1 MISSESI
8 STLAAALV
16 KAQKAFAPAIKTAV
30 NPHFKSKYVDLAS
43 AIEAAQPALLDNGI
57 AVIQGTKG
65 CVAETSV
72 TVTTRLLHES
82 GEWLEDSLTLPA
94 TNRGDFS
101 AQSAGS
107 AITYARRYSYMAILG
122 FAPEDDDGNGASN
135 GQQDT
140 QRAKPFVPAAA
151 EVDYRTQMERS
162 RPVGSSLNQQLRASI
177 ATNPDAEDAG
187 DPNDYDVHMD
197 QREQPKPQLVRREGP
212 VISEKQGARFFA
224 IAIGSGRSKPEIN
237 HYLASRGYADKNDI
251 LKSEYDELCAWA
263 GAK

>member
-1 MISSESI
+1 MISSQSI

-140 QRAKPFVPAAA
+140 QRAAKPVS
-151 EVDYRTQMERS
+151 Q
-162 RPVGSSLNQQLRASI
+162 LNQQLRASI
-177 ATNPDAEDAG
+177 AANPDAE